1 LITLIA
7 FGLGYAM
14 TLAVDVALVIAGAAF
29 AAEALW
35 WRLVRASRSKTSQ
48 RQARQG

>member
-1 LITLIA
+1 MISLIA

-35 WRLVRASRSKTSQ
+35 WRIARRVRSK
-48 RQARQG
+48 AR

>member
-1 LITLIA
+1 LISLIA

-35 WRLVRASRSKTSQ
+35 WRFARRVRPK
-48 RQARQG
+48 AR

>member
-1 LITLIA
+1 MISLIA

-35 WRLVRASRSKTSQ
+35 WRFARRVRPK
-48 RQARQG
+48 AR

>member
-1 LITLIA
+1 MITLLA

-14 TLAVDVALVIAGAAF
+14 TLAVDAAMVIAGAAF

-35 WRLVRASRSKTSQ
+35 WRYVRRSKASQ
-48 RQARQG
+48 RQTRQG